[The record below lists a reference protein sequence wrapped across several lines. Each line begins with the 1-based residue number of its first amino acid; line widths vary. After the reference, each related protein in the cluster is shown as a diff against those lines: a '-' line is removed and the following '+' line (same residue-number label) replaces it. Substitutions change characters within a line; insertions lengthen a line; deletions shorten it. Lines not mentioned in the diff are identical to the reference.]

1 MTAASGW
8 PFVSYRALET
18 QTVTLPPGLTAR
30 DGGRWLASADASGT
44 YGVAVADA
52 AGSSVA
58 PDVDGAEL
66 TLREGETVLMFAAPE
81 AAVGALAAHAVPL
94 TGTQIE
100 YDVDGDTA
108 WTRIHYKTEGGP
120 TVFAA
125 MPHHGQS
132 VTVGGADEANQV
144 GEIESIW
151 GPLRLHVGTTLT
163 SGVPTLEPATDLDVT
178 ELGDQAREELDEL
191 LTADA
196 KAIANAPASPT
207 DTYFGGKA
215 AQRTALLYR
224 LAKEL
229 AHPAAESI
237 RAQVM
242 DDLDA
247 WLSVQ
252 RCTPADSRCFSYD
265 PQFRGVVGRE
275 PAFGSESFNDH
286 HFHYGYFL
294 TAAALMGEN
303 DPEHVQRWAPVVSA
317 LVEDIAAP
325 QQRPEVPALRV
336 FDPYAGHSWAS
347 GTAPFADGNN
357 QESSSE
363 AVNAWNGLAL
373 WARLSGDEGML
384 EQATWMLSLEAATAR
399 AYWVEPT
406 RPEGFQHEVLALNW
420 GGKRD
425 WATWFSAEPSA
436 MLGIQLLPMG
446 PVSHYLAGDPER
458 IRSNVAEAAPNG
470 FQTLFGDYL
479 VMYLALADPQ
489 AALDAGRSLPGDT
502 LDDGLTKSYLMAWL
516 HVQAAKRPADA
527 S

>member
-1 MTAASGW
+1 MTSASGW

-94 TGTQIE
+94 TGTRSSTTSMATPPGRASTTRPKAAPPCSPRCRTMVE
-100 YDVDGDTA
+100 SATA
-108 WTRIHYKTEGGP
+108 
-120 TVFAA
+120 
-125 MPHHGQS
+125 
-132 VTVGGADEANQV
+132 GGADEANQV

-215 AQRTALLYR
+215 AQRLPILYR
-224 LAKEL
+224 LAQEL
-229 AHPAAESI
+229 AHPAAASV
-237 RAQVM
+237 RRQVM

-247 WLSVQ
+247 WLSPQ
-252 RCTPADSRCFSYD
+252 RCTTADSRCFVLRPALRRAWSAVSRHSAPRSSTTTTSTTATSSLPRRSSPRTTPARARD
-265 PQFRGVVGRE
+265 GPPVMDARGRR
-275 PAFGSESFNDH
+275 H
-286 HFHYGYFL
+286 RR
-294 TAAALMGEN
+294 TAAS
-303 DPEHVQRWAPVVSA
+303 VRSF
-317 LVEDIAAP
+317 
-325 QQRPEVPALRV
+325 PALRV
-336 FDPYAGHSWAS
+336 FDAYAGHSWAS
-347 GTAPFADGNN
+347 GYVPFADGNN

-363 AVNAWNGLAL
+363 AVTAWNGLAL
-373 WARLSGDEGML
+373 WARRHRQRAAARAGHMD
-384 EQATWMLSLEAATAR
+384 AANEAATAH
-399 AYWVEPT
+399 AYWVRARRVQTATST
-406 RPEGFQHEVLALNW
+406 RSSP
-420 GGKRD
+420 
-425 WATWFSAEPSA
+425 
-436 MLGIQLLPMG
+436 
-446 PVSHYLAGDPER
+446 
-458 IRSNVAEAAPNG
+458 
-470 FQTLFGDYL
+470 
-479 VMYLALADPQ
+479 
-489 AALDAGRSLPGDT
+489 
-502 LDDGLTKSYLMAWL
+502 
-516 HVQAAKRPADA
+516 
-527 S
+527 